1 MMSFKIS
8 ILFVK
13 DGKSITLIPLLPK
26 NIYEDQLKLK
36 KKKSK
41 VKGSENLES

>member
-36 KKKSK
+36 KKSK